1 MAFTASDV
9 KKLRDMT
16 GVGMMD
22 CKKALTEA
30 GGDMDK
36 AIEYLREKDL
46 PQPEKGGPDC
56 SRRSMPHLYIR
67 RRGRRYGRGNIETDF
82 CRKK

>member
-22 CKKALTEA
+22 CKKATEA

-36 AIEYLREKDL
+36 AIEYLREKWTATA
-46 PQPEKGGPDC
+46 QKRRPDC

-67 RRGRRYGRGNIETDF
+67 RRGRRYGRGKHRNRL